1 MRESYL
7 AYINQTLLADVWRSI
22 NTNARK
28 SIFWV
33 LTYLLHNPSLLA
45 AFREETA
52 PAFDRDALV
61 DPFYIQDRAKC
72 PQVDAIWHE
81 TLRVAGWSASIRLIT
96 KDTVIGGKILHK
108 GHRVVVPHR
117 IQHFDVTAFGENT
130 HEFRPERW
138 LNAQNLT
145 QSPSWHPFGA
155 GKTLCSGRFLAR
167 YTVMSFVATMLRRF
181 DIEMVGSPPFPE
193 GDEGRPVL
201 GIISIKD
208 GQDFNVRL
216 TTRVNKP

>member
-1 MRESYL
+1 M
-7 AYINQTLLADVWRSI
+7 NQALMADVWRSI

-52 PAFDRDALV
+52 PAFDGDALV

-96 KDTVIGGKILHK
+96 KDTVIGGKVLRK
-108 GHRVVVPHR
+108 GNRVVVPHR
-117 IQHFDVTAFGENT
+117 IQHFDETAFGENT

-138 LNAQNLT
+138 LKAQNLT

-167 YTVMSFVATMLRRF
+167 YTVMSFVATILRRF

-201 GIISIKD
+201 GIISIKE
-208 GQDFNVRL
+208 GQDFNVGL
-216 TTRVNKP
+216 TTRVNMA